1 MKLKL
6 KKISVMMITAMLILA
21 IGTIAMAQEMMI
33 TGKIKAIDA
42 MAKTMTLVTDDG
54 KEMSFT
60 TDEKCRVYCHVG
72 KADKMLG
79 DFGAGNKVT
88 VMYRVVDGK
97 NVALY
102 IGRTAKM

>member
-33 TGKIKAIDA
+33 KGKIKMIDA
-42 MAKTMTLVTDDG
+42 KANTMTVVTEDG

>member
-21 IGTIAMAQEMMI
+21 IGTIAMAQEMMVK
-33 TGKIKAIDA
+33 GKITMIDS
-42 MAKTMTLVTDDG
+42 MANTMTIIVDDG

-60 TDEKCRVYCHVG
+60 ADAKCKVYCHVG